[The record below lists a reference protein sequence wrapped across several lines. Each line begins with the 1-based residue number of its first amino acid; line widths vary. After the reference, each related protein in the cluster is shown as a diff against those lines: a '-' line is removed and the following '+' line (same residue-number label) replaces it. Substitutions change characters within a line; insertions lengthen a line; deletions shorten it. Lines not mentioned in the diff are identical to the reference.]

1 METVVKSRNTS
12 DTRFIVK
19 SAIPPNTWINKRDA
33 GEQYLVSMIEES
45 CDAKGV
51 KHEEVMEEIED
62 AMLLMLM
69 EERRNEEN
77 VSMDE
82 VLNFLRQ

>member
-1 METVVKSRNTS
+1 METVAAKSRNIS
-12 DTRFIVK
+12 DTRFIAK
-19 SAIPPNTWINKRDA
+19 SAIPTTWKNKRNA
-33 GEQYLVSMIEES
+33 GEQYFVSMIKEA
-45 CDAKGV
+45 CDTAGV
-51 KHEEVMEEIED
+51 KHEEVIEEIED

-69 EERRNEEN
+69 EERRNEES